1 MYFFVVRKKL
11 GKMSEISLAS
21 TNCRQLSYRFFKH
34 SESPT
39 TGLVSENIKKIVN
52 VTVHVLIW
60 LSALA
65 VVISKYLDVWST
77 LRKLESPRDEK
88 NPLAAYL
95 MKKWGIKWTVWGI
108 FALVIVIVAYALLY
122 TLVIEDTPQVKCAFI
137 IVATLISI
145 VQASVVA
152 SNLSGRLN
160 PVTRWLMTIYKM
172 FR

>member
-34 SESPT
+34 SESPA
-39 TGLVSENIKKIVN
+39 TGLVNENIKKIVN

-77 LRKLESPRDEK
+77 LQKLESPRDEK

-95 MKKWGIKWTVWGI
+95 MKRWGIKWTVWSVFVFTLI
-108 FALVIVIVAYALLY
+108 IVAYALLY
-122 TLVIEDTPQVKCAFI
+122 TLVIEDTPQVKWTFVVI
-137 IVATLISI
+137 ATLISI
-145 VQASVVA
+145 VQTGVVA

-160 PVTRWLMTIYKM
+160 PVTQWLMKIYKM

>member
-11 GKMSEISLAS
+11 GKMSEISLDS

-34 SESPT
+34 SESPA
-39 TGLVSENIKKIVN
+39 TGFVNENIKKIVN
-52 VTVHVLIW
+52 VTVHILVW

-77 LRKLESPRDEK
+77 LQKLESPRDEK

-95 MKKWGIKWTVWGI
+95 MKKWGIRWTVWSV
-108 FALVIVIVAYALLY
+108 FAFTLIIVAYALLY
-122 TLVIEDTPQVKCAFI
+122 TLVIEATPQVKWTFI
-137 IVATLISI
+137 IIATLISI

-160 PVTRWLMTIYKM
+160 PITRLLMKIYSA

>member
-1 MYFFVVRKKL
+1 V
-11 GKMSEISLAS
+11 
-21 TNCRQLSYRFFKH
+21 N
-34 SESPT
+34 
-39 TGLVSENIKKIVN
+39 ENIKKIVN
-52 VTVHVLIW
+52 VIVHVLIW

-137 IVATLISI
+137 IIATLIAI

-160 PVTRWLMTIYKM
+160 PVTQWLMKIYKM